1 MWSTYGPKSDFQN
14 RGCKLYMQPFNEE
27 EKITDPHLWVQRIRK
42 IMNYNVLSLLGV

>member
-1 MWSTYGPKSDFQN
+1 
-14 RGCKLYMQPFNEE
+14 MQPFNEE